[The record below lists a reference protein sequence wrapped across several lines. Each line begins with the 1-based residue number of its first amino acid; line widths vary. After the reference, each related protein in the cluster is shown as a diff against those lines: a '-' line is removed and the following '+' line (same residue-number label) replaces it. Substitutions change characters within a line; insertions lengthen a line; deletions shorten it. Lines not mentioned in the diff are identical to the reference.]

1 MHQAKCLWETRIDP
15 KKTVRPSEHDR
26 PDVAAA
32 RVAWHAAAPTWDVA
46 HLVFL
51 DETGITTN
59 LLRRYGRAP
68 RGARVH
74 DHAPCGRWQTSTFLA
89 ALRVTGLTAP
99 GVFDGAID
107 GESFRAYIDQIL
119 VPTLH
124 PGDIVIAD
132 NLGAHKVAGIQ
143 RALQAAGATL
153 WYLPP
158 YSPDLNPIEL
168 CFAKLKALV
177 RTARCRSTETLWPFL
192 GECLAHFSPDDFEA
206 AKCRYVK
213 RICPDRTRPSSP
225 ASGSLTLRMRSACS
239 QTSAADSTI
248 VAPALR
254 YAESGMALPVPAP
267 LWTNTSWLSIEKAA
281 TPDGVMATRL
291 SSSLTSVGMPTRME
305 HIVTQAA
312 RCSMPTH
319 LYLWAFRRESWV
331 TIAAQA

>member
-1 MHQAKCLWETRIDP
+1 M
-15 KKTVRPSEHDR
+15 
-26 PDVAAA
+26 
-32 RVAWHAAAPTWDVA
+32 
-46 HLVFL
+46 FL

-158 YSPDLNPIEL
+158 YSPGPQSHRVLLREAQGPRSHRSLSPHRD
-168 CFAKLKALV
+168 ALAV
-177 RTARCRSTETLWPFL
+177 PRRVL
-192 GECLAHFSPDDFEA
+192 G
-206 AKCRYVK
+206 
-213 RICPDRTRPSSP
+213 
-225 ASGSLTLRMRSACS
+225 
-239 QTSAADSTI
+239 
-248 VAPALR
+248 ALQ
-254 YAESGMALPVPAP
+254 P
-267 LWTNTSWLSIEKAA
+267 
-281 TPDGVMATRL
+281 
-291 SSSLTSVGMPTRME
+291 
-305 HIVTQAA
+305 
-312 RCSMPTH
+312 
-319 LYLWAFRRESWV
+319 
-331 TIAAQA
+331 